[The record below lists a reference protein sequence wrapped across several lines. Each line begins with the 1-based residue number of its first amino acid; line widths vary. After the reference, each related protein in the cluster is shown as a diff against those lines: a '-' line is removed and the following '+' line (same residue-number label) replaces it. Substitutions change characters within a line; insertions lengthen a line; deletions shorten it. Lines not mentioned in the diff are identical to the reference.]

1 MLKLDREMKKTK
13 RVIITIF
20 SLLLLIPSFLILTVS
35 YLSAIFFINRY
46 TMKRRRYF
54 IRKRIFYCYYKIIT
68 NNNNNSSS
76 SNNNMIFGQRLGIII
91 CDNKYRINTLVTY
104 VFSMLSLSRVNPT
117 TGTFALAFIL
127 GLSLT
132 FISSSYYHGEEYS
145 PFSPAYA
152 VRAQTSLE
160 GPIINDPNLVVETVY
175 KGLKSPTAMAFLGPA
190 DILVLEKGQGTV
202 QRITKGEILQEP
214 LLQVDVNSKDE
225 RGLLGIAIATTEDR
239 KEEITT
245 TNTTTIPTDVFLFF
259 TEAGQSKSDTPA
271 GNRVYKYELVEGNDG
286 NTIKLVNPTLL
297 LDLPAGPDD
306 SHVGGMLDIG
316 PDNNLYL
323 SLGDQRP
330 TAYNKMD
337 YPDSQT
343 KAQNYLEGI
352 EPDGRAGILR
362 ITQDGG
368 VVGGE
373 GIFGN
378 EHPLNKYYAYG
389 VKNSFGFDFDPV
401 TGKLW
406 DTENGPTFG
415 DEINLVELG
424 FNSGWAS
431 IQGFWTLDDEHKK
444 VDEVIPSP
452 TINAE
457 DYGLIDFGGKG
468 QYSSPEFVWDV
479 APTALKFLNSDKI
492 GKQYENDIFVGDI
505 KNGNLYYF
513 KLDEQRTGLQLDG
526 PLADKIGSKDEI
538 QQVVFGHG
546 FGGITDIEVGPDGYL
561 YILTYSKEDGT
572 IYRIV
577 PAENSKDSFRR

>member
-1 MLKLDREMKKTK
+1 M
-13 RVIITIF
+13 
-20 SLLLLIPSFLILTVS
+20 
-35 YLSAIFFINRY
+35 
-46 TMKRRRYF
+46 
-54 IRKRIFYCYYKIIT
+54 
-68 NNNNNSSS
+68 
-76 SNNNMIFGQRLGIII
+76 
-91 CDNKYRINTLVTY
+91 TY
-104 VFSMLSLSRVNPT
+104 AFSMLFLSRLNPIT
-117 TGTFALAFIL
+117 IVTFALAFIL

-132 FISSSYYHGEEYS
+132 LISSGYYHGEENAY
-145 PFSPAYA
+145 FSPAYA

-160 GPIINDPNLVVETVY
+160 GPVLNDPNLVVQTVY
-175 KGLKSPTAMAFLGPA
+175 QGLKSPTAMTFLGQD

-202 QRITKGEILQEP
+202 QRITNGEIFQEP

-225 RGLLGIAIATTEDR
+225 RGLLGIAISGL
-239 KEEITT
+239 EEEVNKKI
-245 TNTTTIPTDVFLFF
+245 TNTTSTLPAHVFLFF
-259 TEAGQSKSDTPA
+259 TEAGQSKDDTPA
-271 GNRVYKYELVEGNDG
+271 GNRIYKYELVKGEDG
-286 NTIKLVNPTLL
+286 NTIKLINPTLL

-306 SHVGGMLDIG
+306 SHVGGMLYIG
-316 PDNNLYL
+316 PDHNLYL

-337 YPDSQT
+337 SPDSQT
-343 KAQNYLEGI
+343 KAQNYVDGK

-368 VVGGE
+368 VVDDA

-378 EHPLNKYYAYG
+378 EHPLNKYYAIG

-401 TGKLW
+401 SGKLW

-415 DEINLVELG
+415 DEINLVEPG

-444 VDEVIPSP
+444 VDEVASSQV
-452 TINAE
+452 NAE
-457 DYGLIDFGGKG
+457 DYNLIDFGGKG

-479 APTALKFLNSDKI
+479 APTALKFLNSDRL
-492 GKQYENDIFVGDI
+492 GKQYENDMFVGDI
-505 KNGNLYYF
+505 KNGNLYHF
-513 KLDEQRTGLQLDG
+513 KLNEQRTGLLLDG
-526 PLADKIGSKDEI
+526 PLSDKIGSKDEI
-538 QQVVFGHG
+538 QYAVFGQG

-577 PAENSKDSFRR
+577 PATVNSEEIAKGE

>member
-1 MLKLDREMKKTK
+1 MMNHFPML
-13 RVIITIF
+13 F
-20 SLLLLIPSFLILTVS
+20 
-35 YLSAIFFINRY
+35 
-46 TMKRRRYF
+46 
-54 IRKRIFYCYYKIIT
+54 
-68 NNNNNSSS
+68 
-76 SNNNMIFGQRLGIII
+76 
-91 CDNKYRINTLVTY
+91 
-104 VFSMLSLSRVNPT
+104 LSRVNSSFS
-117 TGTFALAFIL
+117 TFVLFFIL

-132 FISSSYYHGEEYS
+132 LISSCYYYYYS
-145 PFSPAYA
+145 KENAYFSPVYA

-160 GPIINDPNLVVETVY
+160 GPSIKDHNLVVQAVY
-175 KGLKSPTAMAFLGPA
+175 KGLKSPTAMTFLGPD

-202 QRITKGEILQEP
+202 QRITNGEILQEP

-225 RGLLGIAIATTEDR
+225 RGLLGIASAGS
-239 KEEITT
+239 EEVNENVTKT
-245 TNTTTIPTDVFLFF
+245 TNTTSTTATTPLAATYVFLFF
-259 TEAGQSKSDTPA
+259 TEAGESKGDVPA
-271 GNRVYKYELVEGNDG
+271 GNRVYKYELVKGDDG
-286 NTIKLVNPTLL
+286 NTLKLINPTLL

-330 TAYNKMD
+330 TVYNKMD
-337 YPDSQT
+337 SPDSQT
-343 KAQNYLEGI
+343 KAQNYVNGL

-368 VVGGE
+368 VVGGA

-415 DEINLVELG
+415 DEINLVEPG

-444 VDEVIPSP
+444 VDEVTSSQ
-452 TINAE
+452 INSE
-457 DYGLIDFGGKG
+457 DYNLIDFDGTGK
-468 QYSSPEFVWDV
+468 YSSPEFVWDV
-479 APTALKFLNSDKI
+479 APTALKFLNSDSL
-492 GKQYENDIFVGDI
+492 GKQYKNDMFVGDI
-505 KNGNLYYF
+505 KNGNLYHF

-526 PLADKIGSKDEI
+526 LPLADKVGSKDEI
-538 QQVVFGHG
+538 QHAVFGQG

-577 PAENSKDSFRR
+577 STENSEEKDKIVSSSSSSSSHIS

>member
-1 MLKLDREMKKTK
+1 M
-13 RVIITIF
+13 VYAF
-20 SLLLLIPSFLILTVS
+20 SSLFSF
-35 YLSAIFFINRY
+35 
-46 TMKRRRYF
+46 
-54 IRKRIFYCYYKIIT
+54 C
-68 NNNNNSSS
+68 
-76 SNNNMIFGQRLGIII
+76 
-91 CDNKYRINTLVTY
+91 
-104 VFSMLSLSRVNPT
+104 RVNIT
-117 TGTFALAFIL
+117 TTTTTTFALAFIL

-132 FISSSYYHGEEYS
+132 LISSGYYHGEENAY
-145 PFSPAYA
+145 FSSAYA

-160 GPIINDPNLVVETVY
+160 GPVLNDPNLVVQTVY
-175 KGLKSPTAMAFLGPA
+175 QGLKSPTAMAFLGQD

-225 RGLLGIAIATTEDR
+225 RGLLGIAISTTEDR

-259 TEAGQSKSDTPA
+259 TEAGQSKSDIPA
-271 GNRVYKYELVEGNDG
+271 GNRVYKYELVEGDDG

-337 YPDSQT
+337 SPDSQT
-343 KAQNYLEGI
+343 KAQNYLDGK

-373 GIFGN
+373 EGGIFGN
-378 EHPLNKYYAYG
+378 EHPLNKYFAYG
-389 VKNSFGFDFDPV
+389 VKNSFGFDFDPI

-415 DEINLVELG
+415 DEINLVEPG

-444 VDEVIPSP
+444 VDEVASSQV
-452 TINAE
+452 NAE
-457 DYGLIDFGGKG
+457 DYNLIDFGGKG

-479 APTALKFLNSDKI
+479 APTALKFLNSDKL
-492 GKQYENDIFVGDI
+492 GKEYENDIFVGDI

-526 PLADKIGSKDEI
+526 QLADKIGSKEEI
-538 QQVVFGHG
+538 QEVVFGHG

-561 YILTYSKEDGT
+561 YILTYSKVDGT

-577 PAENSKDSFRR
+577 PTANSEEIVKGEKEKEERIIS